1 MTSPADLRGKEQESY
16 TTKFGSL
23 DSYERGGVE
32 IINDDPRHYAFS
44 NVFAV
49 ASTSRPYEKVA
60 VGKNMEYVLE
70 AVRAEGFSPWRT
82 AAHDEFALV
91 MDGEV
96 EITLVKLPQSPVP
109 PEASGSVALDGEP
122 DGAPMGRVIA
132 RRGHMTLLPTG
143 AAYRFS
149 ADTPS
154 VILLQTIAG
163 PDTQF
168 RWAEIAQNL

>member
-1 MTSPADLRGKEQESY
+1 
-16 TTKFGSL
+16 
-23 DSYERGGVE
+23 
-32 IINDDPRHYAFS
+32 
-44 NVFAV
+44 
-49 ASTSRPYEKVA
+49 
-60 VGKNMEYVLE
+60 
-70 AVRAEGFSPWRT
+70 
-82 AAHDEFALV
+82 

-96 EITLVKLPQSPVP
+96 EIKLVKLPQSPLP
-109 PEASGSVALDGEP
+109 PDASGSVALDGEP
-122 DGAPMGRVIA
+122 DGAHMGRVIA
-132 RRGHMTLLPTG
+132 RRGHMTLLPAG